1 MTPFSRA
8 LALAALLSGAAHAA
22 TPVLSGLYAVGE
34 VGLVDFAT
42 IDGRVTGRLKL
53 PGACDF
59 AADTTVVTGSFEG
72 NVLVAQVLLCQDG
85 GANCPAERTYP
96 MLGFWRD
103 DVVAGQVRLD
113 AACASPALDGKALF
127 IRPASVEEKQK
138 VLGGQGSA
146 AALAK
151 NRNQGDPVVMATEA
165 IAAGKRHLEQQNFG
179 QAREAFK
186 VSLELDARWEAYNGL
201 GVSEVKLNR
210 ARVSLEAFDKAL
222 ELAAKAKVA
231 PDGVQEIHYNR
242 ACALAALGETKNA
255 VAALRTALKVGG
267 AAGLVPSL
275 AKDPDLEPIR
285 GDPEFKRLY
294 ADAIVQSNRKKP
306 R

>member
-1 MTPFSRA
+1 MTPFHRA
-8 LALAALLSGAAHAA
+8 LALAALLPCSALAA

-34 VGLVDFAT
+34 VGLVDFT
-42 IDGRVTGRLKL
+42 TQDGKVTGRLKL
-53 PGACDF
+53 SGACSF
-59 AADTTVVTGSFEG
+59 SGDTQVVTGAFEG
-72 NVLVAQVLLCQDG
+72 NVLVAQVLLCQE
-85 GANCPAERTYP
+85 GASCPAERTYP

-103 DVVAGQVRLD
+103 DVVAGQVRLEP
-113 AACASPALDGKALF
+113 ACSSPALDGKALF

-146 AALAK
+146 AQHAQK
-151 NRNQGDPVVMATEA
+151 QHHGDPVVMASEA
-165 IAAGKRHLEQQNFG
+165 IASGKQHLEQQNYG

-186 VSLELDARWEAYNGL
+186 VSVELDPRWEAYNGL

-210 ARVSLEAFDKAL
+210 ARASLEAFDKAL
-222 ELAAKAKVA
+222 ELAAKAKVGT
-231 PDGVQEIHYNR
+231 DGVQEIHYNR

-267 AAGLVPSL
+267 AASLVPAL

-285 GDPEFKRLY
+285 GDAEFKKLY